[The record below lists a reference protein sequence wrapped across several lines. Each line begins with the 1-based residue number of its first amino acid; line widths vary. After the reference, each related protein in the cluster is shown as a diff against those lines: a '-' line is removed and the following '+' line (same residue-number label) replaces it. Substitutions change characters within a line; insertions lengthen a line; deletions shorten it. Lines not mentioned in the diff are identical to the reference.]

1 MLRELVYILI
11 KDPLS
16 PHSGPTLG
24 MHEELCGDS
33 GIVLGLYFK
42 DPLNIFNKNF
52 QLRGQKFSVK
62 FSETAIFK
70 FTS

>member
-16 PHSGPTLG
+16 QHSGPTLG

-33 GIVLGLYFK
+33 GIVLVTPGDSFFIVLCASR
-42 DPLNIFNKNF
+42 
-52 QLRGQKFSVK
+52 Q
-62 FSETAIFK
+62 
-70 FTS
+70 

>member
-1 MLRELVYILI
+1 MMWKFFQILYYGHVLRNGIEEVNMFLI
-11 KDPLS
+11 S
-16 PHSGPTLG
+16 
-24 MHEELCGDS
+24 
-33 GIVLGLYFK
+33 LYFK

>member
-33 GIVLGLYFK
+33 GIVLGLYLK
-42 DPLNIFNKNF
+42 DPPSTSCRRPHSS
-52 QLRGQKFSVK
+52 Q
-62 FSETAIFK
+62 FK
-70 FTS
+70 SCM

>member
-42 DPLNIFNKNF
+42 DPLSPHSGPT
-52 QLRGQKFSVK
+52 LGMHEELGGESG
-62 FSETAIFK
+62 TG
-70 FTS
+70 